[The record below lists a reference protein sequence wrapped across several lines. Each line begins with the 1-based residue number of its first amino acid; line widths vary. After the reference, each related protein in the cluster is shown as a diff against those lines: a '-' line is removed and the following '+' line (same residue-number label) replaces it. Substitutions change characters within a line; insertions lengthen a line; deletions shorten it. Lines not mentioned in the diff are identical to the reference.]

1 MFEGSAPRVSRC
13 PSVPVKTFDWRE
25 VRASSVIILMGFG
38 CPVDED
44 NTKLESKKFHFENTE
59 TDAAVD
65 VYACFIPDA
74 T

>member
-44 NTKLESKKFHFENTE
+44 NTKLESE
-59 TDAAVD
+59 
-65 VYACFIPDA
+65 
-74 T
+74 